1 MQRNYPSF
9 LCQNLLSKS
18 SELGHKI
25 ELKQAN
31 SLANEAQWIFQN
43 IVNLLPLIKTPTQI
57 AILVRQNNYLQNLTL
72 HLNYLANIYNQKIK
86 KLLSISF
93 K

>member
-1 MQRNYPSF
+1 MPKIYF
-9 LCQNLLSKS
+9 LKS

-43 IVNLLPLIKTPTQI
+43 IVNLLPLVKTPTQI
-57 AILVRQNNYLQNLTL
+57 SYFSSSKQLSTKLNITSKLSSQYL
-72 HLNYLANIYNQKIK
+72 
-86 KLLSISF
+86 
-93 K
+93 